1 MPITKN
7 SLVTIDYH
15 LTSPEGEEL
24 YNEEDLM
31 YLHGGYGQIF
41 DKVEAELE
49 GKEIGD
55 TVSVTL
61 KPEEAFGDYDG
72 SLVVEESLHEL
83 PEDITVGMEL
93 DGHSETD
100 PDDVIIYTVKEIRG
114 DEAVLDGNHPLA
126 GQTIVFEAHIK
137 EVGQL
142 DDAAAQELLHHQQHH
157 HDEHCGCD
165 H

>member
-7 SLVTIDYH
+7 SLVTIDYR

-24 YNEEDLM
+24 YSEDNLM

-41 DKVEAELE
+41 DRVEATLE
-49 GKEIGD
+49 GKEVGD
-55 TVSVTL
+55 TLAVTL
-61 KPEEAFGDYDG
+61 QPEEAFGAYDG

-83 PEDITVGMEL
+83 PEDLAVGMEL

-114 DEAVLDGNHPLA
+114 EEAVLDGNHPLA
-126 GQTIVFEAHIK
+126 GQTIVFEALIK